1 MRTIIQTLFF
11 FLLVAQICFAQW
23 VNAGLDG
30 YSIKDIAAKDSIIFA
45 VTSEQSINYSGK
57 VFRSVDNGTNWVM
70 IVDSCAR
77 NIAISPTG
85 KVFMVKDTALYY
97 SLNNGDT
104 WIYSD
109 IMEQIDDSLP
119 CNLGGYTP
127 RQTQVGPTGI
137 IFCFVAQR
145 GPIFGNAGWEDY
157 FAISTDGGL
166 NWRTP
171 ANISRGG
178 ALFYFRNQFVITIG
192 GSWWSGSVG
201 GGISLSSDY
210 GITWEEIGG
219 PNSASALGIFTN
231 GNIICGGEMVGEWGN
246 GIFLSSDTCSTHTQ
260 ISTMIPECGLTI
272 PSVGLLV
279 GTEDLGVF
287 LFSDEGDSL
296 GSRNEGFINSIN
308 IQSLALDNNGYI
320 YAGLGQDMILS
331 SGGVWRR
338 PLSEI
343 VTSIEEQTTQ
353 PTDFILSQNF
363 PNPFNPSTKISWQ
376 LPVGSQQTL
385 KIYDVLGNEIM
396 TLIDEYKP
404 AGRYE
409 IEFNASTLPSGVYFY
424 QLKAGSFVKTK
435 KMLLLK

>member
-1 MRTIIQTLFF
+1 VVLIR
-11 FLLVAQICFAQW
+11 LL
-23 VNAGLDG
+23 
-30 YSIKDIAAKDSIIFA
+30 
-45 VTSEQSINYSGK
+45 
-57 VFRSVDNGTNWVM
+57 
-70 IVDSCAR
+70 
-77 NIAISPTG
+77 
-85 KVFMVKDTALYY
+85 
-97 SLNNGDT
+97 
-104 WIYSD
+104 
-109 IMEQIDDSLP
+109 
-119 CNLGGYTP
+119 
-127 RQTQVGPTGI
+127 
-137 IFCFVAQR
+137 
-145 GPIFGNAGWEDY
+145 
-157 FAISTDGGL
+157 
-166 NWRTP
+166 
-171 ANISRGG
+171 
-178 ALFYFRNQFVITIG
+178 
-192 GSWWSGSVG
+192 
-201 GGISLSSDY
+201 
-210 GITWEEIGG
+210 
-219 PNSASALGIFTN
+219 
-231 GNIICGGEMVGEWGN
+231 
-246 GIFLSSDTCSTHTQ
+246 
-260 ISTMIPECGLTI
+260 
-272 PSVGLLV
+272 LLAY
-279 GTEDLGVF
+279 LGVF

-424 QLKAGSFVKTK
+424 QLKAGSFVETK